1 MPSCP
6 VAGSLGENA
15 IVMMSACD
23 GRVLVTVQVGKLL
36 PRFRVSRR

>member
-23 GRVLVTVQVGKLL
+23 GTGGEIV
-36 PRFRVSRR
+36 P